1 MEFGRLITAMVTPFD
16 DEDRVDYAQAGRLAN
31 ALLDSGSD
39 GVLLAGTTGEAPVL
53 TVQERLRLFREVKN
67 SLGSRGCVMAGTG
80 TYSTADSI
88 DLSRRAEDEGVDIL
102 LLTVPYYNRPSQEG
116 LVRHFRAIGEATN
129 LPCVLYNIP
138 SRTGTNMSA
147 DTALTLAQVPNII
160 GVKEASGDLGQMAQI
175 IDKAGDGFYLWSGDD
190 GLTVPVLALGGYGV
204 ISVLSHLAGLQM
216 QEMIKAFLAGQ
227 VGESSQVYRRLLP
240 LIVALMTTATN
251 PIPIK
256 YVLNRIGFRVGRPRL
271 PLVEPDQE
279 VGERIMAEVRR
290 HCIDLPV
297 AA

>member
-67 SLGSRGCVMAGTG
+67 SLGNRGCVMAGTG

-147 DTALTLAQVPNII
+147 DTALTLAEVPNIV
-160 GVKEASGDLGQMAQI
+160 GVKEASGDLGQMARI

-256 YVLNRIGFRVGRPRL
+256 YVLNHIGFRVGRPRL
-271 PLVEPDQE
+271 PLVEPDQV

-290 HCIDLPV
+290 HRIDLPV

>member
-53 TVQERLRLFREVKN
+53 TVEERLRLFREVKN
-67 SLGSRGCVMAGTG
+67 SLGDRGCVMAGTG
-80 TYSTADSI
+80 TYSTADSVE
-88 DLSRRAEDEGVDIL
+88 LSRRAEDMGADIL

-147 DTALTLAQVPNII
+147 DTALTLAQVPNIV
-160 GVKEASGDLGQMAQI
+160 GVKEASGDLGQMARI
-175 IDKAGDGFYLWSGDD
+175 IDEAGDGFYLWSGDD
-190 GLTVPVLALGGYGV
+190 GLTIPVLALGGYGV

-216 QEMIKAFLAGQ
+216 QGMIKAFLAGQ
-227 VGESSQVYRRLLP
+227 VEESSQVCRRLLP

-251 PIPIK
+251 PVPIK

-271 PLVEPDQE
+271 PLVEPDQT

-290 HCIDLPV
+290 HRIDLPV

>member
-16 DEDRVDYAQAGRLAN
+16 DEGRVDYPQAGRLAN

-53 TVQERLRLFREVKN
+53 TVEERLRLFREVKG
-67 SLGSRGCVMAGTG
+67 SLGDRGCVMAGTG
-80 TYSTADSI
+80 TYSTADSVE
-88 DLSRRAEDEGVDIL
+88 LSRQAEDVGVDIL

-116 LVRHFRAIGEATN
+116 LVRHFRTIGEATN

-147 DTALTLAQVPNII
+147 DTALTLAQVPNIV
-160 GVKEASGDLGQMAQI
+160 GVKEASGDLGQMARI
-175 IDKAGDGFYLWSGDD
+175 IDEAGDGFYLWSGDD
-190 GLTVPVLALGGYGV
+190 GLTIPVLALGGYGV
-204 ISVLSHLAGLQM
+204 ISVLSHLAGLQI
-216 QEMIKAFLAGQ
+216 QGMIKAFLAGQ
-227 VGESSQVYRRLLP
+227 VEESSQVYRRLLP

-251 PIPIK
+251 PVPIK

-271 PLVEPDQE
+271 PLVEPDQA
-279 VGERIMAEVRR
+279 VGERIMEEVRR
-290 HCIDLPV
+290 HHIDLPV

>member
-16 DEDRVDYAQAGRLAN
+16 DEGRVDYPQAGRLAN

-53 TVQERLRLFREVKN
+53 TVEERLRLFREVKS
-67 SLGSRGCVMAGTG
+67 SLGGRGCVMAGTG
-80 TYSTADSI
+80 TYSTADSVE
-88 DLSRRAEDEGVDIL
+88 LSRQAEDVGVDIL

-116 LVRHFRAIGEATN
+116 LVRHFRTIGEATN

-147 DTALTLAQVPNII
+147 DTALTLAQVPNIV
-160 GVKEASGDLGQMAQI
+160 GVKEASGDLGQMARI
-175 IDKAGDGFYLWSGDD
+175 IDEAGDGFYLWSGDD
-190 GLTVPVLALGGYGV
+190 GLTIPVLALGGYGV

-216 QEMIKAFLAGQ
+216 QGMIKAFLAGQ
-227 VGESSQVYRRLLP
+227 VEESSQVYRRLLP

-251 PIPIK
+251 PVPIK

-271 PLVEPDQE
+271 PLVEPDQA

-290 HCIDLPV
+290 HHIDLPV

>member
-53 TVQERLRLFREVKN
+53 TVEERLRLFREVKN
-67 SLGSRGCVMAGTG
+67 SLGDRGCVMAGTG
-80 TYSTADSI
+80 TYSTADSVE
-88 DLSRRAEDEGVDIL
+88 LSRKAEDMGADIL
-102 LLTVPYYNRPSQEG
+102 LLTVPYYNRPSQGG

-147 DTALTLAQVPNII
+147 DTALTLAQVPNIV
-160 GVKEASGDLGQMAQI
+160 GVKEASGDLGQMARI
-175 IDKAGDGFYLWSGDD
+175 IDEAGDGFYLWSGDD
-190 GLTVPVLALGGYGV
+190 GLTIPVLALGGYGV

-216 QEMIKAFLAGQ
+216 QGMIKAFLAGQ
-227 VGESSQVYRRLLP
+227 VEESSQVYRRLLP

-271 PLVEPDQE
+271 PLVEPDQT

-290 HCIDLPV
+290 HRIDLPV

>member
-16 DEDRVDYAQAGRLAN
+16 EEDRVDYAQAGRLAN

-53 TVQERLRLFREVKN
+53 TVEERLRLFREVKN
-67 SLGSRGCVMAGTG
+67 SLGDRGCVMAGTG
-80 TYSTADSI
+80 TYSTADSVE
-88 DLSRRAEDEGVDIL
+88 LSRRAEDMGADIL

-147 DTALTLAQVPNII
+147 DTALTLAQVPNIV
-160 GVKEASGDLGQMAQI
+160 GVKEASGDLGQMARI
-175 IDKAGDGFYLWSGDD
+175 IDEAGGGFYLWSGDD
-190 GLTVPVLALGGYGV
+190 GLTIPVLALGGYGV

-216 QEMIKAFLAGQ
+216 QGMIKAFLAGQ
-227 VGESSQVYRRLLP
+227 VEESAQVYRRLLP

-251 PIPIK
+251 PVPIK

-271 PLVEPDQE
+271 PLVEPDQT

-290 HCIDLPV
+290 HHIDLPV

>member
-53 TVQERLRLFREVKN
+53 TAEERLRLFGEVKN
-67 SLGSRGCVMAGTG
+67 SLGNRGCVMAGTG
-80 TYSTADSI
+80 TYSTADSVE
-88 DLSRRAEDEGVDIL
+88 LSRRAEDVGVDML

-116 LVRHFRAIGEATN
+116 LVRHFRAIGEATS

-147 DTALTLAQVPNII
+147 DTALTLAQVPNIV
-160 GVKEASGDLGQMAQI
+160 GVKEASGDLGQMARVV
-175 IDKAGDGFYLWSGDD
+175 DEAGDGFYLWSGDD
-190 GLTVPVLALGGYGV
+190 GLTIPVLALGGYGV

-216 QEMIKAFLAGQ
+216 REMIKAFLAGQ
-227 VGESSQVYRRLLP
+227 VEESSQVYRRLLP
-240 LIVALMTTATN
+240 LIAALMTTATN
-251 PIPIK
+251 PVPIK

-271 PLVEPDQE
+271 PLVEPDQA

-290 HCIDLPV
+290 HRIDLPV

>member
-16 DEDRVDYAQAGRLAN
+16 DEDQVDYAQAGRLAN

-53 TVQERLRLFREVKN
+53 TVEERLRLFREVKN
-67 SLGSRGCVMAGTG
+67 SLGNRGCVMAGTG
-80 TYSTADSI
+80 TYSTADSVE
-88 DLSRRAEDEGVDIL
+88 LSRRAEDVGVDIL

-147 DTALTLAQVPNII
+147 DTALALAQVPNIV
-160 GVKEASGDLGQMAQI
+160 GVKEASGDLGQMARI
-175 IDKAGDGFYLWSGDD
+175 IDEAGDGFYLWSGDD
-190 GLTVPVLALGGYGV
+190 GLAIPVLALGGYGV

-216 QEMIKAFLAGQ
+216 QDMIKAFLAGQ
-227 VGESSQVYRRLLP
+227 VEESSQVYRRLLP
-240 LIVALMTTATN
+240 LIAALMTTATN
-251 PIPIK
+251 PVPIK

-271 PLVEPDQE
+271 PLVEPHQG
-279 VGERIMAEVRR
+279 VGEQIMAEVRR
-290 HCIDLPV
+290 HRIDLPV